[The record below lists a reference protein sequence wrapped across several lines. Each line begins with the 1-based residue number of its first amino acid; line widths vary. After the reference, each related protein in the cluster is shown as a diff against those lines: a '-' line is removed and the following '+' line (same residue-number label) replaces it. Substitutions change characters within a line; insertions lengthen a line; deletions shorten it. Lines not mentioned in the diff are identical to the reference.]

1 MNHSR
6 IGNAGN
12 SAGDC
17 VTTLPEQPFPSELV
31 LENAIVG
38 VCYMIERRFIWA
50 NSRMAS
56 IFGYEDGELNGQPVR
71 KLYLNEEDYQA
82 VGNMYATFAQN
93 DTYSHERAMVRKD
106 GSLIWCLIAGRMIDA
121 SDPRSP
127 SVWVVQ
133 DITPRKEA
141 EDQLKR
147 TNQRLEQIVER
158 RTLTLRRSN
167 EALHDEAERR
177 RTVQAAL
184 LESRE
189 KYRALF
195 RHIPLGVLFTNAE
208 GEIVEINRTIQSF
221 TGARTKSELA
231 QLVQDAERVVEAD
244 GSSISLAEFVRRHTP
259 RDGRRVERCAM
270 TWRSVSGKLREYS
283 IVASALAV
291 HDLGAI
297 VTFEDVTEARLAS
310 KREHEQQMALAQASR
325 LSLMGQMNSALAHEL
340 GQPLNACQSYVSGIR
355 HRLGE
360 ELKDRPELL
369 EALDKIST
377 HLDRA
382 GDIIRNVR
390 GFVAQHQPKFEAID
404 LVALLRQTLSLLDMQ
419 IRTGEVG
426 LDLEFEEEAICVQAN
441 SVEIQQVIINL
452 IVNALDALAGL
463 PQPERKIMIRL
474 GQDQRGKAYLQV
486 SDNGPG
492 VPNELLGKIFT
503 SYLSTKSTGLG
514 MGLMI
519 CRSVIESH
527 GGTIRY
533 LPGKPV
539 GACFRFTLPIG
550 GSA

>member
-1 MNHSR
+1 MNHPR
-6 IGNAGN
+6 IGNVGKIAGN
-12 SAGDC
+12 SAEA
-17 VTTLPEQPFPSELV
+17 LPGHPFPSELV

-56 IFGYEDGELNGQPVR
+56 IFGYADGELNGQPVR

-167 EALHDEAERR
+167 EALHVEAERR
-177 RTVQAAL
+177 RTMQAEL

-208 GEIVEINRTIQSF
+208 GEIVEINRAIQSF
-221 TGARTKSELA
+221 TGARTKRELA
-231 QLVQDAERVVEAD
+231 QLVEDAERVIEAD

-259 RDGRRVERCAM
+259 RDGRRVERCDM
-270 TWRSVSGKLREYS
+270 TWRSISGKLREYS
-283 IVASALAV
+283 IVASALEG

-297 VTFEDVTEARLAS
+297 VTFEEVTEARLAS

-390 GFVAQHQPKFEAID
+390 SFVAQHQPKFEAID

-419 IRTGEVG
+419 IKTREVS
-426 LDLEFEEEAICVQAN
+426 LDLDFEAEAICVQAN

-452 IVNALDALAGL
+452 IVNALDSMAEL
-463 PQPERKIMIRL
+463 PQSERRITIRL

-492 VPNELLGKIFT
+492 VPSELLGKIFT

-533 LPGKPV
+533 LPGKPS
-539 GACFRFTLPIG
+539 GACFRFTLPSG
-550 GSA
+550 GAA

>member
-1 MNHSR
+1 MNQPGIR
-6 IGNAGN
+6 IGDDHPA
-12 SAGDC
+12 
-17 VTTLPEQPFPSELV
+17 TLPGHHFLSELV

-38 VCYMIERRFIWA
+38 VSYMIERRFIWA
-50 NSRMAS
+50 NARMAT
-56 IFGYEDGELNGQPVR
+56 IFGYQDGELTGQSVR
-71 KLYLNEEDYQA
+71 MLYLNEEDYQA
-82 VGNMYATFAQN
+82 VGSMFSNFAQHN
-93 DTYSHERAMVRKD
+93 AYTHERALVRKD
-106 GSLIWCLIAGRMIDA
+106 GSLIWCLVSGRMIDA
-121 SDPRSP
+121 NDPCSP

-133 DITPRKEA
+133 DITPRKQA

-167 EALHDEAERR
+167 EALHVEADRR

-195 RHIPLGVLFTNAE
+195 RHIPLGVLITNAQ
-208 GEIVEINRTIQSF
+208 GEIVEINRAIQSF
-221 TGARTKSELA
+221 TGARTKSELS
-231 QLVQDAERVVEAD
+231 QLVQDGERVVEAD
-244 GSSISLAEFVRRHTP
+244 GRSISLAEFVRLRTP
-259 RDGRRVERCAM
+259 RDGRRVERCNM
-270 TWRSVSGKLREYS
+270 TWRSTSGKLREYS

-297 VTFEDVTEARLAS
+297 VTFEDVTEARLAR

-390 GFVAQHQPKFEAID
+390 GFVAQHQPSFEVID
-404 LVALLRQTLSLLDMQ
+404 LVALLRQTLTLLDMQ
-419 IRTGEVG
+419 IRTEQVS
-426 LDLEFEEEAICVQAN
+426 LELNLEEEAICVQAN
-441 SVEIQQVIINL
+441 PVEIQQVIINL
-452 IVNALDALAGL
+452 IVNALDAMADL
-463 PQPERKIMIRL
+463 PQAERQIAIRL
-474 GQDQRGKAYLQV
+474 GQDQRAKAYLQI
-486 SDNGPG
+486 SDSGPG
-492 VPNELLGKIFT
+492 VPAELLGKIFT
-503 SYLSTKSTGLG
+503 TYLSTKSTGLG

-533 LPGKPV
+533 LAGKPA
-539 GACFRFTLPIG
+539 GACFRFTLPVRRT
-550 GSA
+550 A

>member
-1 MNHSR
+1 MNRPDVFISDD
-6 IGNAGN
+6 NAG
-12 SAGDC
+12 AQPR
-17 VTTLPEQPFPSELV
+17 LPPLSDLV
-31 LENAIVG
+31 LENVIVG
-38 VCYMIERRFIWA
+38 ACYMVERHFIWA

-56 IFGYEDGELNGQPVR
+56 IFGYEDGELTGQPVR
-71 KLYLNEEDYQA
+71 MLYLNEEDYQA
-82 VGNMYATFAQN
+82 VGSMYSNFEQN
-93 DTYSHERAMVRKD
+93 NAYTHERAMIRKD
-106 GSLIWCLIAGRMIDA
+106 GSMIWCLISGRVIDA
-121 SDPRSP
+121 NDLSSP

-133 DITPRKEA
+133 DITSHKRA
-141 EDQLKR
+141 EDELKR

-167 EALHDEAERR
+167 EALQVEAERR
-177 RTVQAAL
+177 KTAQAAL

-195 RHIPLGVLFTNAE
+195 RHIPLGVLITSAE
-208 GEIVEINRTIQSF
+208 GEIVEINRAVQSF
-221 TGARTKSELA
+221 TGARTKRELA
-231 QLVQDAERVVEAD
+231 QLVLDAERVVETD
-244 GSSISLAEFVRRHTP
+244 GHSISLSEFVQVRTP
-259 RDGRRVERCAM
+259 RDGRRVERCSM
-270 TWRSVSGKLREYS
+270 TWRSISGKLREYS
-283 IVASALAV
+283 IVATALAV

-297 VTFEDVTEARLAS
+297 FTFEDVTEARLAR
-310 KREHEQQMALAQASR
+310 KREHEQQMALTQASR

-360 ELKDRPELL
+360 ELRGHPDLL

-390 GFVAQHQPKFEAID
+390 SFVAQHQPKFEVID

-419 IRTGEVG
+419 IKTREAS
-426 LDLEFEEEAICVQAN
+426 LDLDFEEEAICVQAN

-452 IVNALDALAGL
+452 IVNALDAMAGL
-463 PQPERKIMIRL
+463 PQSARRVTIRL

-503 SYLSTKSTGLG
+503 TYLSTKSTGLG

-519 CRSVIESH
+519 CRNVIESH

-533 LPGKPV
+533 LPGKLS
-539 GACFRFTLPIG
+539 GACFRFTLPMG
-550 GSA
+550 GAA

>member
-1 MNHSR
+1 MTYPSIRVSNSKQDSLSGHS
-6 IGNAGN
+6 
-12 SAGDC
+12 
-17 VTTLPEQPFPSELV
+17 FPYDLV
-31 LENAIVG
+31 LENVIVG
-38 VCYMIERRFIWA
+38 ACYMIERRFVWA
-50 NSRMAS
+50 NARMAT
-56 IFGYEDGELNGQPVR
+56 IFGYQDGELTGQPVR
-71 KLYLNEEDYQA
+71 MLYLNEEDYQA
-82 VGNMYATFAQN
+82 VGSMYSNFAQN
-93 DTYSHERAMVRKD
+93 NAYTHERAMVRKD
-106 GSLIWCLIAGRMIDA
+106 GSLIWCLISGRVIDA
-121 SDPRSP
+121 ADPRAP

-133 DITPRKEA
+133 DITSHKQA

-167 EALHDEAERR
+167 EALQVEAERR

-195 RHIPLGVLFTNAE
+195 RHIPLGVLITNAQ
-208 GEIVEINRTIQSF
+208 GDIVEINRAVQSF

-231 QLVQDAERVVEAD
+231 QLVQDDSRVVEVD
-244 GSSISLAEFVRRHTP
+244 RHSISLSEFVRVRTP
-259 RDGRRVERCAM
+259 RDGRRVERCDM
-270 TWRSVSGKLREYS
+270 TWRSISGKLREYS
-283 IVASALAV
+283 IVATALAV

-297 VTFEDVTEARLAS
+297 FTFEDVTEARLAR

-369 EALDKIST
+369 EALDRIST

-390 GFVAQHQPKFEAID
+390 GFVAQHQPRFEDID

-419 IRTGEVG
+419 IKAEDVRLD
-426 LDLEFEEEAICVQAN
+426 LDLEDEAICVQAN
-441 SVEIQQVIINL
+441 PVEIQQVIINL
-452 IVNALDALAGL
+452 IVNALDAMADL
-463 PQPERKIMIRL
+463 PPSERRIAIRL
-474 GQDQRGKAYLQV
+474 GLDQRAKAYLQV

-492 VPNELLGKIFT
+492 VETALLGRIFT
-503 SYLSTKSTGLG
+503 TYLTTKSAGLG

-533 LPGKPV
+533 LPGKPS
-539 GACFRFTLPIG
+539 GASFRFTLPIRR
-550 GSA
+550 AA